1 MCVLFLCL
9 AASLTT
15 EEVEVRDWNCAW
27 LRLCRGSFAK
37 IKRKKEEIRVRDR
50 PSTST
55 FPGHL
60 GKLPCSSRPSWA
72 VRKELS

>member
-1 MCVLFLCL
+1 M
-9 AASLTT
+9 
-15 EEVEVRDWNCAW
+15 EVRDWNCAW
-27 LRLCRGSFAK
+27 SRLCRGSFVK
-37 IKRKKEEIRVRDR
+37 IEKEEEEEIRVRDR

-60 GKLPCSSRPSWA
+60 GKLPCSLRPSWA